1 MTVLIAPDKPTR
13 RPPPPSIVL
22 IAPDK
27 FKGSLTA
34 AEVSEAVAAGISGVC
49 PEIPVRSLPVADGG
63 EGTVDAVVSAGFRRV
78 RTVVTGP
85 AGQPVRASL
94 ALRDDTAVVEL
105 AEASGLHRLP
115 GAPIPLSATS
125 TGTGE
130 LIAAALRA
138 GCRRVV
144 LGVGG
149 SACTDGGAGMLS
161 ALGARLLD
169 AQGRELPPGGAALL
183 DLDRLDLSALDPRLS
198 EVDFELAGDVDN
210 PLLGPQGAAAVYGP
224 QKGATPE
231 QVELLD
237 RALSRWSSFVGAE
250 YVDAPGAGAAGGV
263 GFAALSVLGARMRP
277 GIEVVLDLL
286 GFADAV
292 RGARLVVTG
301 EGSLDEQ
308 TLHGKAPSGVARAA
322 GDVPVVAVAGRCL
335 LSPAQLAD
343 AGFRAAYALTDL
355 EPDPGRSMSNAA
367 ELLREQAARLA
378 RDHLQG

>member
-1 MTVLIAPDKPTR
+1 MT
-13 RPPPPSIVL
+13 VL

-34 AEVSEAVAAGISGVC
+34 AEVAEAVAAGISGVC

-125 TGTGE
+125 AGTGE
-130 LIAAALRA
+130 LIVAALRA

-149 SACTDGGAGMLS
+149 SACTDGGAGLLS

-169 AQGRELPPGGAALL
+169 ARGAELPPGGAALL
-183 DLDRLDLSALDPRLS
+183 DLDRLDLSALDPGLS
-198 EVDFELAGDVDN
+198 EVEFELAGDVDN
-210 PLLGPQGAAAVYGP
+210 PLLGPRGAAAVYGP
-224 QKGATPE
+224 QKGATPK

-237 RALSRWSSFVGAE
+237 RALGRWASSVGTE

-263 GFAALSVLGARMRP
+263 GFAALSLLGAQMRP

-335 LSPAQLAD
+335 LSPARLAD

-355 EPDPGRSMSNAA
+355 EPDRDRSMSNAA
-367 ELLREQAARLA
+367 ELLRVQAARLA